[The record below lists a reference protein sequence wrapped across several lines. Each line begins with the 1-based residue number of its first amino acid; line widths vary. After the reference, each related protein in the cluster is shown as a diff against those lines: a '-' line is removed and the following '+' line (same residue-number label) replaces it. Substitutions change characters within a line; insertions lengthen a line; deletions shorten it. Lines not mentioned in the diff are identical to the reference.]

1 VPERVTARAIGTGD
15 ARALDRR
22 TLRRVVTVLCLTEIT
37 SWGILYYA
45 LPVLAPAISGTTGWT
60 LTMVTGA
67 FSAALVT
74 AAVVGIAVGRGIDRF
89 GPRSPMTAGSLL
101 AVPGLAAVAT
111 AATYPLFLLAWI
123 VTGAAISALLYPPA
137 FVALTHWGGV
147 DRVRALTAL
156 TLVAGLAST
165 VFAPVTAVLE
175 DRFGWRVAY
184 LVLAGVLAVVTV
196 PAHWFGLRAPWV
208 PDDRRHVS
216 DVGGVPRATW
226 RTRPFLVLLVAMC
239 ATAVCVYAVVIN
251 LVPLLMERGLSIYE
265 AAVALGLGGVG
276 QVCGRLGYGWFS
288 RRTTP
293 GTRSVVVFTAVVV
306 TTGLMALLPGPLLLL
321 LLLSMLVG
329 AARGV
334 FTLIQATAVSD
345 RWGTAGFGRLNG
357 VMLAPVMLASALA
370 PWLGS
375 LLAEV
380 TGSHSGAFLVLTC
393 FAALAA
399 VLVPWSRPEAAVP
412 PRSRTERVVSTSTG
426 KEP

>member
-1 VPERVTARAIGTGD
+1 MVRTDD
-15 ARALDRR
+15 ARALDRS

-37 SWGILYYA
+37 SWGVLYYA
-45 LPVLAPAISGTTGWT
+45 LPVLAPAITRTTGWT
-60 LTMVTGA
+60 LPMVTGA

-74 AAVVGIAVGRGIDRF
+74 AALVGVAVGRGIDRF
-89 GPRSPMTAGSLL
+89 GPRPIMTAGSLL
-101 AVPGLAAVAT
+101 GVPCLVAIAT
-111 AATYPLFLLAWI
+111 ATTYPLFLLAW
-123 VTGAAISALLYPPA
+123 VLTGVAISALLYPPA

-147 DRVRALTAL
+147 HRVRVLTVL

-175 DRFGWRVAY
+175 DWLGWRQAY
-184 LVLAGVLAVVTV
+184 LVLAGVLAVVTI

-208 PDDRRHVS
+208 PDARRHVS
-216 DVGGVPRATW
+216 EVGGVPRATW

-239 ATAVCVYAVVIN
+239 AAAVCVYAVVIN
-251 LVPLLMERGLSIYE
+251 LVPLLMERGLSTYE
-265 AAVALGLGGVG
+265 AAIALGLGGVG
-276 QVCGRLGYGWFS
+276 QVCGRLGYGWLS

-293 GTRSVVVFTAVVV
+293 GTRSAVVFTGVVV
-306 TTGLMALLPGPLLLL
+306 TTGLMALLPGPMLLL

-329 AARGV
+329 STRGV

-375 LLAEV
+375 ALAEL
-380 TGSHSGAFLVLTC
+380 TGSHSRAFLVLAC

-399 VLVPWSRPEAAVP
+399 VIIPWSRPGDGVP
-412 PRSRTERVVSTSTG
+412 PRGRTERLDHVSTSTG
-426 KEP
+426 KED

>member
-1 VPERVTARAIGTGD
+1 MVRTDD
-15 ARALDRR
+15 ARALDRS

-37 SWGILYYA
+37 SWGVLYYA
-45 LPVLAPAISGTTGWT
+45 LPVLAPAITRTTGWT
-60 LTMVTGA
+60 LPMVTGA

-74 AAVVGIAVGRGIDRF
+74 AALVGVAVGRGIDRF
-89 GPRSPMTAGSLL
+89 GPRPIMTAGSLL
-101 AVPGLAAVAT
+101 GVPCLVAIAT
-111 AATYPLFLLAWI
+111 ATTYPLFLLAW
-123 VTGAAISALLYPPA
+123 VLTGVAISALLYPPA

-147 DRVRALTAL
+147 HRVRVLTVL

-175 DRFGWRVAY
+175 DWLGWRQAY
-184 LVLAGVLAVVTV
+184 LVLAGVLAVVTI

-208 PDDRRHVS
+208 PDARRHVS
-216 DVGGVPRATW
+216 EVGGVPRATW

-239 ATAVCVYAVVIN
+239 AAAVCVYAVVIN
-251 LVPLLMERGLSIYE
+251 LVPLLMERGLSTYE
-265 AAVALGLGGVG
+265 AAIALGLGGVG
-276 QVCGRLGYGWFS
+276 QVCGRLGYGWLS

-293 GTRSVVVFTAVVV
+293 GTRSAVVFTGVVV
-306 TTGLMALLPGPLLLL
+306 TTGLMALLPGPMLLL

-329 AARGV
+329 STRGV

-375 LLAEV
+375 ALAEL
-380 TGSHSGAFLVLTC
+380 TGSHSRAFLVLAC

-399 VLVPWSRPEAAVP
+399 VLIPWSRPGDGVP
-412 PRSRTERVVSTSTG
+412 PRGRTERVDQVSTSTG
-426 KEP
+426 KED

>member
-1 VPERVTARAIGTGD
+1 M
-15 ARALDRR
+15 
-22 TLRRVVTVLCLTEIT
+22 VTVLCLTEIT

-45 LPVLAPAISGTTGWT
+45 LPVLAPAISRTTGWT

-89 GPRSPMTAGSLL
+89 GPRPIMTTGSVL
-101 AVPGLAAVAT
+101 AVPGLVAIAT
-111 AATYPLFLLAWI
+111 APTYPLFLLAWI
-123 VTGAAISALLYPPA
+123 VTGAATSALLYPPA

-165 VFAPVTAVLE
+165 VFAPLTAVLE
-175 DRFGWRVAY
+175 DWLGWRQAY
-184 LVLAGVLAVVTV
+184 LVLAGVLAVVTI

-208 PDDRRHVS
+208 PDDRAHVS
-216 DVGGVPRATW
+216 EVGGVSRATW

-239 ATAVCVYAVVIN
+239 AAAVCVYAVVIN
-251 LVPLLMERGLSIYE
+251 LVPLLMERGLTTYE
-265 AAVALGLGGVG
+265 AAIALGLGGVG
-276 QVCGRLGYGWFS
+276 QVCGRLGYGWVS

-293 GTRSVVVFTAVVV
+293 GTRSAVVFTGVVV
-306 TTGLMALLPGPLLLL
+306 TTGLMALVPGPMLLL

-329 AARGV
+329 AARGL

-370 PWLGS
+370 PGLGS
-375 LLAEV
+375 ALAEL
-380 TGSHSGAFLVLTC
+380 TGTHSRAFLVLTS

-399 VLVPWSRPEAAVP
+399 VLIPWSRPGDGVP
-412 PRSRTERVVSTSTG
+412 PRARTERVDHLATPTG
-426 KEP
+426 KEH